1 MRTLISIT
9 TIVLASLSLVAC
21 QATNPARDDDPADAA
36 SFAQGRTVAMIVNGM
51 TCPFCASNLEEYL
64 AKIEGVEGINADLGT
79 GRVLVQVASIGPDT
93 EATLRKAVSE
103 SGFTVDRFDAP
114 GGAQ

>member
-1 MRTLISIT
+1 MRTLIGIT
-9 TIVLASLSLVAC
+9 TIVLVALSLAAC
-21 QATNPARDDDPADAA
+21 QSTRPARDNSPTDAA

-64 AKIEGVEGINADLGT
+64 IKIDGVERTTANLGT
-79 GRVLVQVASIGPDT
+79 GRVLVQVASFGSGT
-93 EATLRKAVSE
+93 EATLRKAVDE
-103 SGFTVDRFDAP
+103 SGFTVDQFDAP